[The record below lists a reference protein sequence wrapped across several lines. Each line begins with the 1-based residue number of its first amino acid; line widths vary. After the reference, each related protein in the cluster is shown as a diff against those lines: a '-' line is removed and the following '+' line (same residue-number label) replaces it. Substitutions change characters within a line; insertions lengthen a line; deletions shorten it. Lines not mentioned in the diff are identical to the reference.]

1 MRIPADGEAL
11 MKIRKAQ
18 LSKTEKTKPSVG
30 KKSAETP
37 SVQISSEAMELKNIQ
52 EFTRQIP
59 DVRTDKVDQIKQK
72 LETRDYAI
80 DVDKLADIL
89 SKFLI

>member
-11 MKIRKAQ
+11 MKIRKLQ
-18 LSKTEKTKPSVG
+18 LSKTDNTKSVG
-30 KKSAETP
+30 KKEETT
-37 SVQISSEAMELKNIQ
+37 SDVQISSEALELKTIQ
-52 EFTRQIP
+52 EYTRQIP

-72 LETRDYAI
+72 IENGDYAI